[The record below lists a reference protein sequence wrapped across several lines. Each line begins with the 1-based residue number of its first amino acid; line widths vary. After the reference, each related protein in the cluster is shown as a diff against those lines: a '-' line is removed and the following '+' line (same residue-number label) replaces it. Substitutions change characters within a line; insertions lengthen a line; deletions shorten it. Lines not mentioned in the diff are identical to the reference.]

1 MTRTIR
7 VAMSETCNVYPGMPA
22 TMSELPALADR
33 VDDIRAANVAH
44 HVDLAR
50 TAAGAGAQ
58 ILGMG
63 ELFTGPYFALGRDS
77 MWLGLAEDALTGPTV
92 SALSR
97 AARDTGLILVAPIFE
112 YDARSGR
119 RFNTAVVIDETG
131 EILGKYRKTH
141 IPAGT
146 NEQAEFCET
155 FYYDKSDGELG
166 TWPRNISLNRF
177 FPVFETRLLRLGV
190 AICYDRH
197 FEGVMR
203 ALAENGAE
211 LVFSPAVTFG
221 EKSRRMWDLEFP
233 VDAARHNLYIG
244 GSNRRGVERPWTQVY
259 FGASY
264 FAGPSGVVPPVAS
277 PTAEL
282 VISDLDLDSLS
293 GPEPSGWKL
302 NRDRRP
308 AIYSGGT
315 ASPSPPLAGGER

>member
-7 VAMSETCNVYPGMPA
+7 VALSETCNVYPGMPA

-33 VDDIRAANVAH
+33 LDDIRAANVAH

-50 TAAGAGAQ
+50 TAAGASAQ

-63 ELFTGPYFALGRDS
+63 ELFTGPYFALGRDP

-92 SALSR
+92 STLR
-97 AARDTGLILVAPIFE
+97 QAARDTGLILVAPIFE
-112 YDARSGR
+112 HDARSGR

-131 EILGKYRKTH
+131 EILGRYRKTH

-146 NEQAEFCET
+146 NEQASFCET
-155 FYYDKSDGELG
+155 SYYDRSDGELG
-166 TWPRNISLNRF
+166 TWPRNISRNRF
-177 FPVFETRLLRLGV
+177 FPVFETRLVRLGV

-197 FEGVMR
+197 FEGVMS

-211 LVFSPAVTFG
+211 LVLSPAVTFG
-221 EKSRRMWDLEFP
+221 AKSRRMWDLEFP

-244 GSNRRGVERPWTQVY
+244 GSNRRGVEPPWPQEY

-264 FAGPSGVVPPVAS
+264 FAGPNGVVPNLAS
-277 PTAEL
+277 FNPNL
-282 VISDLDLDSLS
+282 VIADLDLGLLRGAD
-293 GPEPSGWKL
+293 PSGWNL
-302 NRDRRP
+302 PRDRRP
-308 AIYSGGT
+308 AIYR
-315 ASPSPPLAGGER
+315 GEGEMTSNR